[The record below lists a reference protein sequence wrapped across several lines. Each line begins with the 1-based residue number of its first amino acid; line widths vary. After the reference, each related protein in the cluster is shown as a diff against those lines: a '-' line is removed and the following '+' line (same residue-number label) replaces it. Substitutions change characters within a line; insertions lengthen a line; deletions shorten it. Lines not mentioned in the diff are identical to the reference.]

1 MSTQNKLASKELRII
16 NFIIDLTI
24 VSFLAMPFAMV
35 TNILHLITPEIEKYI
50 LLLLFLCYYI
60 IFETI
65 TSRTFGKR
73 ITRTKVVTIDYQK
86 PTFKHILLRTLLR
99 FNPFDLFSYA
109 FGLSVGSH
117 DYYSK
122 TRVVKVN

>member
-16 NFIIDLTI
+16 NFIIDLMI
-24 VSFLAMPFAMV
+24 VCFIAIPLTV
-35 TNILHLITPEIEKYI
+35 ITKTTNLITPEIEKYI

-60 IFETI
+60 IFETL
-65 TSRTFGKR
+65 TARTFGKR
-73 ITRTKVVTIDYQK
+73 ITGTKVVTIDYQK
-86 PTFKHILLRTLLR
+86 PTFKHILIRTLLR

-122 TRVVKVN
+122 TRVVKVD